1 MSDKITNYLTVW
13 DDTVTGKDLIIALS
27 ISTPLTLGGFIF
39 TPWPAPMPL
48 IIGLCGAL
56 LGFFINA
63 ICLRPKRQLDIEGE
77 V

>member
-1 MSDKITNYLTVW
+1 MSDKTTNYLTVW
-13 DDTVTGKDLIIALS
+13 DDTVTGKDLIIALAV
-27 ISTPLTLGGFIF
+27 STPLTLGGFIF

-56 LGFFINA
+56 LGFAINA
-63 ICLRPKRQLDIEGE
+63 VFLRPKRRLDIERE